1 MLDRTLLVIR
11 LCNKMAKFTVKKL
24 GMRYEDDDRY
34 CLD

>member
-1 MLDRTLLVIR
+1 
-11 LCNKMAKFTVKKL
+11 MAKFTVKKL